1 MISTDLLRVVADLG
15 GLGVLALFLIIG
27 GVTARQVISLFRE
40 RVLPLV
46 TNHIEHLEAAYAK
59 MADSLVKHAD
69 AIDSMGQVQK
79 AQAQALETHNELTRA
94 LIERLP
100 KSVKVK
106 RLLD

>member
-1 MISTDLLRVVADLG
+1 
-15 GLGVLALFLIIG
+15 
-27 GVTARQVISLFRE
+27 
-40 RVLPLV
+40 
-46 TNHIEHLEAAYAK
+46 
-59 MADSLVKHAD
+59 MADSLVKHAE

-79 AQAQALETHNELTRA
+79 AQATALETHNELTRA

>member
-15 GLGVLALFLIIG
+15 GLGVLALFFVIG
-27 GVTARQVISLFRE
+27 GVIARQVISLFRE

-46 TNHIEHLEAAYAK
+46 TNHISHLESAYDK
-59 MADSLVKHAD
+59 MADSLDKHAN

-100 KSVKVK
+100 KNAGVK